1 VVDAVD
7 AAVEEADPRDERE
20 EDADAEDREEV
31 ADAGADVDA
40 ADREAAD
47 AEATAEDGI
56 ESSSSSSGLH
66 ILRAELY
73 FHSSFTFH
81 P

>member
-31 ADAGADVDA
+31 ADAAADVDA
-40 ADREAAD
+40 ADREVAD

-56 ESSSSSSGLH
+56 ESSSSGLH